1 MFGLCTLAYKSL
13 KDDWLFSIIL
23 QKEKEKSKLYIQQ
36 IVGGFFKD
44 KIILEQ
50 KIHLF

>member
-13 KDDWLFSIIL
+13 KDDWPFSIIL
-23 QKEKEKSKLYIQQ
+23 QKEKSKLYIQQ